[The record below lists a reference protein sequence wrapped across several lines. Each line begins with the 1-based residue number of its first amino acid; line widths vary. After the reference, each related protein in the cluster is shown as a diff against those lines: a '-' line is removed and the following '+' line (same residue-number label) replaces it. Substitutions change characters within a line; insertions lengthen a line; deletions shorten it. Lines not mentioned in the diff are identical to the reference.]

1 MKKRLLT
8 WCVALVMLMS
18 IVALPTEN
26 AQAAATTATVKGG
39 WLRLRAE
46 ASFDAQTLASYYTG
60 TVVTVLGSSGKWYQV
75 TAPDGRTGYMY
86 SQYLT
91 INTSSSGGS
100 TSGYDNIAA
109 TVVSANGLG
118 VRLRT
123 GPSTAYGVLGVY
135 PVGTSATILRSGSY
149 WHYVR
154 IGNRTG
160 YMMSQFL
167 STGGSGSV
175 RPPETSGGYTAYVT
189 SQNGLGVRLRKGPG
203 TGYGVLGL
211 YSVGTRVNV
220 LKHNNTWDYIRIG
233 TRTGYMMNKF
243 LTSDYVST
251 SKELKSVALSD
262 YAPVPGT
269 VLSAII
275 SPSGADVTYQ
285 WLDGSGKLLSS
296 AAVYTVQSGDVG
308 KRIYVR
314 VTGRG
319 EYVGT
324 LTSSSVQVSSAG
336 SAVTKT
342 PLTGVKLSN
351 TAPTVGQT
359 ITAAATPAGA
369 TANYVWYRDDG
380 ANLGSGQSYTVR
392 ADDAGH
398 AIYCAA
404 YATGNYTGNIASY
417 YTSKIPQPTADEKKF
432 TGTVSLPA
440 SAAIG
445 TTLRPDVSVN
455 SSEYTLQWYADGAY
469 LGTGSTLAVNEAM
482 SGKNITCVAVAK
494 EGSGYAGSVTSNGCT
509 IERKSEPTHTA
520 PVITTNYF
528 GNATAGEYYTRKLT
542 ADAETSVRWTLQSGS
557 LPQGISLS
565 ADGTVSGTPTAAGT
579 SSFIVRAMDDNGLYA
594 QKEFSITVEAAPVVE
609 PEPVPEPEPEPDA
622 TSTDL

>member
-8 WCVALVMLMS
+8 WCAVLVMLMS
-18 IVALPTEN
+18 MVALPMEN
-26 AQAAATTATVKGG
+26 AQAASTTATVKGG
-39 WLRLRAE
+39 WLRLRAA
-46 ASFDAQTLASYYTG
+46 ASFDAETLASYYTG

-86 SQYLT
+86 GQYLT
-91 INTSSSGGS
+91 INSTSSGS
-100 TSGYDNIAA
+100 TMGYDNIAA

-123 GPSTAYGVLGVY
+123 GPGTSYGVLGVY
-135 PVGTSATILRSGSY
+135 PVGTSTTILRSGSY

-167 STGGSGSV
+167 STSTGGTV
-175 RPPETSGGYTAYVT
+175 QPPVSGGYTAYVT

-211 YSVGTRVNV
+211 YSVGTQVTV
-220 LKHNNTWDYIRIG
+220 LEHGTKWDYIRIG
-233 TRTGYMMNKF
+233 TRTGYMMNKY
-243 LTSDYVST
+243 LTSNYVST
-251 SKELKSVALSD
+251 SKELKSVALNTYS
-262 YAPVPGT
+262 PVPGT
-269 VLSAII
+269 VLSAVI

-319 EYVGT
+319 EYIGT
-324 LTSSSVQVSSAG
+324 LTSSSALVEAAG
-336 SAVTKT
+336 STVTKT

-392 ADDAGH
+392 AEDAGH

-417 YTSKIPQPTADEKKF
+417 YTSKITAVAADEKKF
-432 TGTVSLPA
+432 TGTVTLPT

-455 SSEYTLQWYADGAY
+455 GSEYTIQWYADGTY
-469 LGTGSTLAVNEAM
+469 LGSGSTLAVNEAM
-482 SGKNITCVAVAK
+482 GGKTITCVAVAK
-494 EGSGYAGSVTSNGCT
+494 DGSGYAGSVTSGGCS
-509 IERKSEPTHTA
+509 IEKKSEPSHTA

-528 GNATAGEYYTRKLT
+528 GDATVGEHYSRKLT

-557 LPQGISLS
+557 LPAGISLS
-565 ADGTVSGTPTAAGT
+565 ENGAISGTPVEAGT
-579 SSFIVRAMDDNGLYA
+579 STFNVRVMDDNGLYA
-594 QKEFSITVEAAPVVE
+594 QKEFTITVKAAPVTE
-609 PEPVPEPEPEPDA
+609 PDPEPDA